1 LNAKLSAAVILSI
14 CALAGSFTVG
24 GLAQAAADLARAI
37 PTPGSQLAEA
47 PDSVELQFTQEL
59 DDGSLALNGEE
70 LDAEIE
76 NDTISAELPELDE
89 GEHEVAWS
97 VTSVV
102 DGRETSG
109 TYVFTVE
116 VDEDESPPE
125 VNPEERAERVNE
137 VGDDNRTAVLLWT
150 AFGIGLGV
158 LLLIV
163 FFFFRSTIPGLPPGG
178 LAGGLP
184 PPGQSPPEHHEEESN
199 GEPH

>member
-1 LNAKLSAAVILSI
+1 LNAKPAVGVVLSVCAVVASLTII
-14 CALAGSFTVG
+14 GP
-24 GLAQAAADLARAI
+24 AQAAADLARAL
-37 PTPGSQLAEA
+37 PAPGSQIAEA
-47 PDSVELQFTQEL
+47 PDQVELQFTQEL
-59 DDGSLALNGEE
+59 EEGSLALNGED
-70 LDAEIE
+70 LGAEIE
-76 NDTISAELPELDE
+76 NDTISADLPDLDE

-125 VNPEERAERVNE
+125 VDPEERAERVNE

-150 AFGIGLGV
+150 AFGIVIGM

-184 PPGQSPPEHHEEESN
+184 PPGQSPPEHHEEEGN